1 MKRDLAHKVSLRF
14 IQSIIGFVY
23 PIISLLFQPFYKQLL
38 SFIFYLTIFSI
49 SNLNMFL
56 KYFQKIFLNSIHPLQ
71 SHSTYD
77 PISLEQSKL
86 HFV

>member
-1 MKRDLAHKVSLRF
+1 MKQDLAHKVSLRF

-38 SFIFYLTIFSI
+38 CFIFILLYLVYQIQKIFKVFS
-49 SNLNMFL
+49 
-56 KYFQKIFLNSIHPLQ
+56 KIFLNSIHPLQ
-71 SHSTYD
+71 SHRTYG
-77 PISLEQSKL
+77 PIPLEQSKS